1 MHALQDLGEQLVA
14 LSPERLKKVPLP
26 DALYEAIRAA
36 QGFKMEARRRQL
48 QYIGKLMRKID
59 PADEDDFLEPPSK
72 SRRKREMQA
81 LQDLGE
87 QLVALSPERLKK
99 VPLPETLYEAI
110 RAAQGFKMEAR
121 RRQLQYIGKLMRK
134 IDPEPIQAQL
144 EIFAGNSAAEVAKMH
159 RLERLREQLL
169 EDEQII
175 GTIADTW
182 PGADL
187 QYLRTL
193 RRNALKEREA
203 ARPPKSFREI
213 FRVLRE
219 LQDASDD
226 AAEAE
231 AERPADEDVTEQGPN
246 P

>member
-1 MHALQDLGEQLVA
+1 MQA
-14 LSPERLKKVPLP
+14 
-26 DALYEAIRAA
+26 
-36 QGFKMEARRRQL
+36 
-48 QYIGKLMRKID
+48 MRHHHSD
-59 PADEDDFLEPPSK
+59 PADEDDFPEPPSK
-72 SRRKREMQA
+72 SSRKREMQA

-99 VPLPETLYEAI
+99 VPLPESLYEAI

-144 EIFAGNSAAEVAKMH
+144 EIFAGNSATEIAKMH

-169 EDEQII
+169 EDEQVI
-175 GTIADTW
+175 GTIAETW
-182 PGADL
+182 PEADL

-219 LQDASDD
+219 LQEASDA

-231 AERPADEDVTEQGPN
+231 AERAADEDATEQGSN

>member
-1 MHALQDLGEQLVA
+1 MQA
-14 LSPERLKKVPLP
+14 
-26 DALYEAIRAA
+26 
-36 QGFKMEARRRQL
+36 
-48 QYIGKLMRKID
+48 MRHHHSD
-59 PADEDDFLEPPSK
+59 PADEDDFPEPPSK
-72 SRRKREMQA
+72 SSRKREMQA

-99 VPLPETLYEAI
+99 VPLPESLYEAI

-144 EIFAGNSAAEVAKMH
+144 DIFAGNSAVEVAKMH

-175 GTIADTW
+175 GTIAETW
-182 PGADL
+182 PEADL

-219 LQDASDD
+219 LQEASDA

-231 AERPADEDVTEQGPN
+231 AERAADEDATEQGSN

>member
-1 MHALQDLGEQLVA
+1 MQAMRHHHSDPADEDDFPEPPSKSSRKREMQALQDLGEQLVA

-26 DALYEAIRAA
+26 ESLYEAIRAA

-59 PADEDDFLEPPSK
+59 
-72 SRRKREMQA
+72 
-81 LQDLGE
+81 
-87 QLVALSPERLKK
+87 
-99 VPLPETLYEAI
+99 T
-110 RAAQGFKMEAR
+110 
-121 RRQLQYIGKLMRK
+121 
-134 IDPEPIQAQL
+134 EPIQAQL
-144 EIFAGNSAAEVAKMH
+144 DIFAGNSAVEVAKMH

-169 EDEQII
+169 EDEQVI
-175 GTIADTW
+175 GTIAETW
-182 PGADL
+182 PEADL

-219 LQDASDD
+219 LQEASDA

-231 AERPADEDVTEQGPN
+231 AERAADEDATEQGSN

>member
-1 MHALQDLGEQLVA
+1 MRSDSRHHGHHGHDEEDDFIEPPSKSSLKREMHALQDLGEQLVA

-26 DALYEAIRAA
+26 DSLYEAVRAA
-36 QGFKMEARRRQL
+36 QGFRMEARRRQM

-59 PADEDDFLEPPSK
+59 PA
-72 SRRKREMQA
+72 
-81 LQDLGE
+81 
-87 QLVALSPERLKK
+87 
-99 VPLPETLYEAI
+99 
-110 RAAQGFKMEAR
+110 
-121 RRQLQYIGKLMRK
+121 
-134 IDPEPIQAQL
+134 PIQVQL
-144 EIFAGNSAAEVAKMH
+144 DIFSGNSAVEVAKMH

-169 EDEQII
+169 EDEQTI
-175 GTIADTW
+175 GAIAETW
-182 PGADL
+182 PEADL

-219 LQDASDD
+219 LQEASDA

-231 AERPADEDVTEQGPN
+231 AERAADEDATEQGSN

>member
-1 MHALQDLGEQLVA
+1 MQA
-14 LSPERLKKVPLP
+14 
-26 DALYEAIRAA
+26 
-36 QGFKMEARRRQL
+36 
-48 QYIGKLMRKID
+48 MRHHHSD

-72 SRRKREMQA
+72 SSRKREMQA

-169 EDEQII
+169 EDEQTI
-175 GTIADTW
+175 GTIAETW
-182 PGADL
+182 PEADL

-219 LQDASDD
+219 LQEASDA

-231 AERPADEDVTEQGPN
+231 AERAADEDATEQGSN

>member
-1 MHALQDLGEQLVA
+1 MRSESRRHGQAE
-14 LSPERLKKVPLP
+14 PES
-26 DALYEAIRAA
+26 
-36 QGFKMEARRRQL
+36 
-48 QYIGKLMRKID
+48 
-59 PADEDDFLEPPSK
+59 EDDFLEPPSK
-72 SRRKREMQA
+72 SSRKREMQA

-134 IDPEPIQAQL
+134 IDPELIQAQL

-169 EDEQII
+169 ADEQTI
-175 GTIADTW
+175 GTIAETW
-182 PGADL
+182 PEADL

-203 ARPPKSFREI
+203 AKPPKSFREI
-213 FRVLRE
+213 FRVLRD
-219 LQDASDD
+219 LQAAQE
-226 AAEAE
+226 AAEEELAVLGL
-231 AERPADEDVTEQGPN
+231 PMGDDVDEDAPPQA
-246 P
+246 

>member
-1 MHALQDLGEQLVA
+1 MQA
-14 LSPERLKKVPLP
+14 
-26 DALYEAIRAA
+26 
-36 QGFKMEARRRQL
+36 
-48 QYIGKLMRKID
+48 MRHHHSD
-59 PADEDDFLEPPSK
+59 PADEDEFLEPPSK
-72 SRRKREMQA
+72 SSRKREMQA

-144 EIFAGNSAAEVAKMH
+144 DIFAGNSAVEVAKMH

-169 EDEQII
+169 GDEQVI
-175 GTIADTW
+175 GTIAETW
-182 PGADL
+182 PEADL

-219 LQDASDD
+219 LQEASDA

-231 AERPADEDVTEQGPN
+231 AERAADEDATEQGSN

>member
-1 MHALQDLGEQLVA
+1 MQA
-14 LSPERLKKVPLP
+14 
-26 DALYEAIRAA
+26 
-36 QGFKMEARRRQL
+36 
-48 QYIGKLMRKID
+48 MRHHHSD
-59 PADEDDFLEPPSK
+59 PADEDEFLEPPSK
-72 SRRKREMQA
+72 SSRKREMQA

-99 VPLPETLYEAI
+99 VPLPESLYEAI

-144 EIFAGNSAAEVAKMH
+144 DIFAGNSAAEVAKMH

-169 EDEQII
+169 EDEQVI
-175 GTIADTW
+175 GTIAETW
-182 PGADL
+182 PEADL

-219 LQDASDD
+219 LQEASDA

-231 AERPADEDVTEQGPN
+231 AERAADEDATEQGSN

>member
-1 MHALQDLGEQLVA
+1 
-14 LSPERLKKVPLP
+14 
-26 DALYEAIRAA
+26 
-36 QGFKMEARRRQL
+36 
-48 QYIGKLMRKID
+48 MRHHHSD

-72 SRRKREMQA
+72 SSRKRDMQA

-87 QLVALSPERLKK
+87 ALVALSPERLKK

-144 EIFAGNSAAEVAKMH
+144 DIFAGNSAVEVAKMH

-169 EDEQII
+169 EDEQVI
-175 GTIADTW
+175 GTIAETW
-182 PGADL
+182 PEADL

-219 LQDASDD
+219 LQEASDA

-231 AERPADEDVTEQGPN
+231 AERAADEDATEQGSN

>member
-1 MHALQDLGEQLVA
+1 MQA
-14 LSPERLKKVPLP
+14 
-26 DALYEAIRAA
+26 
-36 QGFKMEARRRQL
+36 
-48 QYIGKLMRKID
+48 MRHHHSD
-59 PADEDDFLEPPSK
+59 PADEDEFLEPPSK
-72 SRRKREMQA
+72 SSRKREMQA

-121 RRQLQYIGKLMRK
+121 RRQLQYVGKLMRK

-144 EIFAGNSAAEVAKMH
+144 DIFAGNSAVEVAKMH

-169 EDEQII
+169 EDEQVI
-175 GTIADTW
+175 GTIAETW
-182 PGADL
+182 PEADL

-219 LQDASDD
+219 LQEASDA

-231 AERPADEDVTEQGPN
+231 AERAADEDATEQGSN

>member
-1 MHALQDLGEQLVA
+1 MRPDSRRHGQSAPEDEDDFLEPPSKSSRKRDMHALQDLGEQLVA

-48 QYIGKLMRKID
+48 QYVGKLMRKVD
-59 PADEDDFLEPPSK
+59 PA
-72 SRRKREMQA
+72 
-81 LQDLGE
+81 
-87 QLVALSPERLKK
+87 
-99 VPLPETLYEAI
+99 
-110 RAAQGFKMEAR
+110 
-121 RRQLQYIGKLMRK
+121 
-134 IDPEPIQAQL
+134 PIQAQL
-144 EIFAGNSAAEVAKMH
+144 EIFAGNSATEIAKMH

-169 EDEQII
+169 EDEQTI
-175 GTIADTW
+175 GTIAETW
-182 PGADL
+182 PEADL

-193 RRNALKEREA
+193 RRNALKERKA

-219 LQDASDD
+219 LQEASDA

-231 AERPADEDVTEQGPN
+231 AERAADEDATEQGSN

>member
-1 MHALQDLGEQLVA
+1 MQA
-14 LSPERLKKVPLP
+14 
-26 DALYEAIRAA
+26 
-36 QGFKMEARRRQL
+36 
-48 QYIGKLMRKID
+48 MRHHHSD
-59 PADEDDFLEPPSK
+59 PADEDDFPEPPSK
-72 SRRKREMQA
+72 SSRKREMQA

-99 VPLPETLYEAI
+99 VPLPESLYEAI

-134 IDPEPIQAQL
+134 IDPEPIQTQL

-169 EDEQII
+169 EDEQVI
-175 GTIADTW
+175 GTIAETW
-182 PGADL
+182 PEADL

-219 LQDASDD
+219 LQEASDA

-231 AERPADEDVTEQGPN
+231 AERAADEDATEQGSN

>member
-1 MHALQDLGEQLVA
+1 
-14 LSPERLKKVPLP
+14 
-26 DALYEAIRAA
+26 
-36 QGFKMEARRRQL
+36 
-48 QYIGKLMRKID
+48 MRHHHSD

-72 SRRKREMQA
+72 SSRKRDMQA

-87 QLVALSPERLKK
+87 ALVALSPERLKK

-134 IDPEPIQAQL
+134 IDPVPIQAQL
-144 EIFAGNSAAEVAKMH
+144 DAFAGNSAAEVAKMH

-169 EDEQII
+169 EDEQTI
-175 GTIADTW
+175 GTIAETW

-203 ARPPKSFREI
+203 ARPPKAFREI

-219 LQDASDD
+219 LQEAGDA

-231 AERPADEDVTEQGPN
+231 AERAADEDETEQGPN